1 MSNPGEF
8 DASPIVSVRQLAE
21 YIAAGCKP
29 KSEYRIGTEHE
40 KFGFQAADFRPP
52 PYEPNG
58 IRAVLEG
65 LAAADPAGWEVIA
78 EHAAPIGLKG
88 QGLHRKASVSLEPA
102 GQFELSGAPL
112 PDLHGTNAELARH
125 IAALH
130 AVAAPLGIGFAPL
143 GHHPTMGRADM
154 PWMPKGRYAIMRRY
168 MPLVG
173 QLGLDMMQRTC
184 TVQVNLDYS
193 SEADMARKLR
203 VSLALQPVATA
214 LFANSPFID
223 GKPSG
228 FLSSRARVWTDTDA
242 SRSGMPAVMFEE
254 GFGFERYVEW
264 LLDVPMYFVER
275 DSVYQDV
282 AGESFREYMAGR
294 RPHIGGGRATMGDF
308 ADHMTTAFTDV
319 RLKQFLEMRGS
330 DAGRPDMMVAQSAL
344 WVGLLYDDA
353 ALTAADALVR
363 RAPWADYQVLRG
375 EVPRLALNA
384 TWARGTVRDLARE
397 VVAIA
402 RDGLRARARCNA
414 LGDDEAVYLAPLDTL
429 VHGAPNQAEHWL
441 ERYNGAWRGDARRI
455 FSEAALYLPEHGI
468 VSEPKGTNS

>member
-1 MSNPGEF
+1 MSNPGES
-8 DASPIVSVRQLAE
+8 DQTPIVSVQQLAD

-29 KSEYRIGTEHE
+29 KSAYRIGTEHE
-40 KFGFQAADFRPP
+40 KFGFQVPGLRPP
-52 PYEPNG
+52 PYEPGG
-58 IRAVLEG
+58 IRTVLQG
-65 LAAADPAGWEVIA
+65 LAAADPAGWQVIL
-78 EHAAPIGLKG
+78 EREAPIGLKG
-88 QGLHRKASVSLEPA
+88 QGPNRSASVSLEPA

-112 PDLHGTNAELARH
+112 PDLHATHAELAAH
-125 IAALH
+125 IEALRT
-130 AVAAPLGIGFAPL
+130 VAAPLGIGFAPL
-143 GHHPTMGRADM
+143 GHHPTLGRDDM

-228 FLSSRARVWTDTDA
+228 FLSSRARVWTDTDMA
-242 SRSGMPAVMFEE
+242 RSGMPAVMFEE
-254 GFGFERYVEW
+254 SFGFERYVEW

-275 DSVYQDV
+275 DGAYQDA
-282 AGESFREYMAGR
+282 AGESFREFMAGR
-294 RPHIGGGRATMGDF
+294 LPHVGGGRATLGDF

-319 RLKQFLEMRGS
+319 RVKQFLEMRGA

-363 RAPWADYQVLRG
+363 REPWAAYQALRAD
-375 EVPRLALNA
+375 VPRLALDA
-384 TWARGTVRDLARE
+384 PWAGGTVRNLARD

-402 RDGLRARARCNA
+402 RDGLRARARHG
-414 LGDDEAVYLAPLDTL
+414 LGNDDETTYLDPLDAL

-441 ERYNGAWRGDARRI
+441 ARYHGPWHGDARRI
-455 FSEAALYLPEHGI
+455 FSEAAIYEVEYGSVPA
-468 VSEPKGTNS
+468 